1 MALNPYSL
9 QQAFEVIFFGHETNP
24 FLLGENPCRCLCSQ
38 KCHLWLKKKK
48 EIQLKQQDQ
57 QQGKQHWSRCRWR
70 QWGDVQNQAL
80 VPVTKTGGCS

>member
-38 KCHLWLKKKK
+38 KCHLWLKKKRDPIK
-48 EIQLKQQDQ
+48 TTGPTA
-57 QQGKQHWSRCRWR
+57 GKAALEQMPVEAVGRCAEP
-70 QWGDVQNQAL
+70 GSGPSHQNRGL
-80 VPVTKTGGCS
+80 